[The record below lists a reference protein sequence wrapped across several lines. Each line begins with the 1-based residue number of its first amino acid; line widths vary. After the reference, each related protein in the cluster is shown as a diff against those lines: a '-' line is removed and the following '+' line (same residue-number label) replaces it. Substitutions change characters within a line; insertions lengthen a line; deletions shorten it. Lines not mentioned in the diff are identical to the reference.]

1 MIRFWSMVAAA
12 MPGGSSPGPTYEVYA
27 VEYARLVGFGAN
39 NLVLGADSARKVDGS
54 MMVWVIKGEGRVIL
68 VDAGFYRQEFL
79 DSWKKNVAD
88 YVKPSVAVAKLGIK
102 PEQVT
107 DIIISHLH
115 WDHADGADLFPK
127 ARVWVQRA
135 EYEHYRVPANR
146 SRTGVFQSDIDMFG
160 RIAADG
166 RLHLVDGDAQTIT
179 KGITVYIGGRH
190 TKESQY
196 VSVPVK
202 SGVVVLA
209 SDNLY
214 LYENLERHRPIAATW
229 DTVSNLAAQ
238 SRMVTIAGGARLI
251 VPGHDRAVFKRF
263 PLLQPGIAR
272 IE

>member
-1 MIRFWSMVAAA
+1 MIPFWSVVAA
-12 MPGGSSPGPTYEVYA
+12 MMVPGTSPGPIYQVYA

-39 NLVLGADSARKVDGS
+39 NLVLGADSARKIDGS

-88 YVKPSVAVAKLGIK
+88 YIKPTVAVAKLGIK

-107 DIIISHLH
+107 DIIISHMH

-135 EYEHYRVPANR
+135 EYEHYRVPANLP
-146 SRTGVFQSDIDMFG
+146 RTGVFQSDVDMFA
-160 RIAADG
+160 RIAAAG
-166 RLHLVDGDAQTIT
+166 RLELVDGDAQMIA
-179 KGITVYIGGRH
+179 KGVTVYIGGRH

-202 SGVVVLA
+202 SGLAVLA

-238 SRMVTIAGGARLI
+238 SRMVALAGGARLV
-251 VPGHDRAVFKRF
+251 VPGHDPAVFKRF
-263 PLLQPGIAR
+263 PVIQPGVAR

>member
-1 MIRFWSMVAAA
+1 MRFLSLVVAATLSPPA
-12 MPGGSSPGPTYEVYA
+12 PGPTYEVYA
-27 VEYARLVGFGAN
+27 VEYARLVGFGAD
-39 NLVLGADSARKVDGS
+39 NLVLGADPARKIDGS

-79 DSWKKNVAD
+79 DSWKNNVAD
-88 YVKPSVAVAKLGIK
+88 FVKPSVAVARLGIE

-107 DIIISHLH
+107 DIVISHLH
-115 WDHADGADLFPK
+115 WDHADGADLFPR

-135 EYEHYRVPANR
+135 EYEHYRVPANLP
-146 SRTGVFQSDIDMFG
+146 RTGVFQSDIDMFG

-166 RLHLVDGDAQTIT
+166 RLRLLDGDGQAIAQ
-179 KGITVYIGGRH
+179 GIAVHTGGRH

-202 SGVVVLA
+202 SGLAILA

-238 SRMVTIAGGARLI
+238 SRMVALAGGPRLV
-251 VPGHDRAVFKRF
+251 VPGHDPAVFKRF
-263 PLLQPGIAR
+263 PLVQPGIAR

>member
-12 MPGGSSPGPTYEVYA
+12 MLGGSSPGPTYEVYA

-54 MMVWVIKGEGRVIL
+54 MMVWVIKGEGRIIL

>member
-1 MIRFWSMVAAA
+1 MIRFWSIIAA
-12 MPGGSSPGPTYEVYA
+12 MVLGSAPAPTYEVYA

-39 NLVLGADSARKVDGS
+39 NLILGADPARKIDGS
-54 MMVWVIKGEGRVIL
+54 MMIWVIKGEGRIIL

-79 DSWKKNVAD
+79 DSWKANVAD
-88 YVKPSVAVAKLGIK
+88 FVNPSVAVAKLGIK
-102 PEQVT
+102 PEDVT
-107 DIIISHLH
+107 DIVISHMH

-135 EYEHYRVPANR
+135 EYEHYRVPANLP
-146 SRTGVFQSDIDMFG
+146 RTGVFASDVDMFG
-160 RIAADG
+160 RIAAAG
-166 RLHLVDGDAQTIT
+166 RLKLVDGDGQMIAP
-179 KGITVYIGGRH
+179 GVRAYVGGRH

-202 SGVVVLA
+202 SGTAVIA

-214 LYENLERHRPIAATW
+214 LYENLERRRPIAATW

-238 SRMVTIAGGARLI
+238 SRMVTIAGGARLV
-251 VPGHDRAVFKRF
+251 VPGHDPAVFKRF
-263 PLLQPGIAR
+263 PLVQPGIAR

>member
-1 MIRFWSMVAAA
+1 
-12 MPGGSSPGPTYEVYA
+12 
-27 VEYARLVGFGAN
+27 
-39 NLVLGADSARKVDGS
+39 
-54 MMVWVIKGEGRVIL
+54 MVWVIKGEGRVIL